1 LFHIQTQFFTIVFKP
16 IHSFLLHVF
25 YRILWIIF
33 VLKLVGKLFSN
44 SNKNFF
50 SSFYPLL
57 HRRDLNLWPGNTK
70 GGSITVP
77 LTSCFTSLVVHF
89 LAKLQYYASIEV
101 YGETKVSPRQAKSC
115 IQGNDMK
122 DGRSVFLFPFF
133 PLLLQFFYFVFFE
146 FFGCQE
152 DVGAFY
158 RELGELAEVSKPFH
172 LCSPC
177 SLEFSRWVTRQ
188 TFWSW
193 LPTFLA
199 DKFVP
204 IADLFGR
211 ILSW

>member
-1 LFHIQTQFFTIVFKP
+1 MGFMVTGFQTEQ
-16 IHSFLLHVF
+16 
-25 YRILWIIF
+25 
-33 VLKLVGKLFSN
+33 KLFFLFQN
-44 SNKNFF
+44 QIDF
-50 SSFYPLL
+50 
-57 HRRDLNLWPGNTK
+57 K
-70 GGSITVP
+70 GSCTLAMFIHDNAHNIATRYHLPYLPWWYDISIFCRTAQGGQGKYNGDCHM
-77 LTSCFTSLVVHF
+77 TVHF

-188 TFWSW
+188 TFWS
-193 LPTFLA
+193 
-199 DKFVP
+199 
-204 IADLFGR
+204 
-211 ILSW
+211 